1 MVDINMIEGGLLMP
15 PISES
20 GALVSFNAPVPLD
33 ISSLKV
39 AITPVQSGT
48 GDPSP
53 TNIRPITGWTGA
65 KIAHCGKN
73 LISLDMLELPTSG
86 TTIKDTSG
94 EETSSSSSRYTH
106 GYIPVKPNT
115 TYTFR
120 GIYTSPSGSAFMY
133 EYGEHKEWI
142 AKTGLG
148 VISAETSSSVRTTS
162 PNTHFIQIQYIRT
175 ADPSTWS
182 FVEGAD
188 TDTYP
193 QGTTYPISWSD
204 SAGTVYGGELDVLTG
219 KLTAYPYYASYA
231 GETINGEWISDRDV
245 YAEGITPTI
254 GAQVAVISGTGTEY
268 QLTPTQVQ
276 TLLGINNIWAD
287 CGDITLKTSPVFGKL
302 KIRLME
308 EGISIVDSSPLLRS
322 ESAPVQNTEE
332 DTKTVK
338 EPIEDIV
345 KEPVDEKDTVK
356 ELPEDENE
364 PEPEDEEVTEDD
376 NEG

>member
-1 MVDINMIEGGLLMP
+1 MSEIMNILNVEGGSYEVADAVARQAMTALQTDKANRITP
-15 PISES
+15 TITNQSIAS
-20 GALVSFNAPVPLD
+20 FSDGADGVPLLA
-33 ISSLKV
+33 LKTS
-39 AITPVQSGT
+39 IIPTQSGT

-142 AKTGLG
+142 AKTGVG

-204 SAGTVYGGELDVLTG
+204 SAGTVYGGTLDVVNG
-219 KLTAYPYYASYA
+219 KLIAYPYYVSYN
-231 GETINGEWISDRDV
+231 GETLSGEWISDRDV
-245 YAEGITPTI
+245 YAEGTTPTI

-268 QLTPTQVQ
+268 TLTAAEVQ
-276 TLLGINNIWAD
+276 TLLGVNNLWAD
-287 CGDITLKTSPVFGKL
+287 CGDITELTYT
-302 KIRLME
+302 
-308 EGISIVDSSPLLRS
+308 
-322 ESAPVQNTEE
+322 A
-332 DTKTVK
+332 DTKLY
-338 EPIEDIV
+338 I
-345 KEPVDEKDTVK
+345 
-356 ELPEDENE
+356 
-364 PEPEDEEVTEDD
+364 D
-376 NEG
+376 NAIATAIAATT

>member
-1 MVDINMIEGGLLMP
+1 MVDINMLESGLLMP

-65 KIAHCGKN
+65 N
-73 LISLDMLELPTSG
+73 V
-86 TTIKDTSG
+86 
-94 EETSSSSSRYTH
+94 Y
-106 GYIPVKPNT
+106 V
-115 TYTFR
+115 
-120 GIYTSPSGSAFMY
+120 SP
-133 EYGEHKEWI
+133 
-142 AKTGLG
+142 
-148 VISAETSSSVRTTS
+148 
-162 PNTHFIQIQYIRT
+162 T
-175 ADPSTWS
+175 ADM
-182 FVEGAD
+182 AD
-188 TDTYP
+188 A
-193 QGTTYPISWSD
+193 TTYPVSWSD
-204 SAGTVYGGELDVLTG
+204 SAGTVYGGTLDVVSGTLTVDRKYVTLSSLTWTRRG
-219 KLTAYPYYASYA
+219 VRLFSASISGNADVTIPASEHLCDYFPTEYVSSYTSTQALHLALYKGSGTVSSGSIYLKLTSA
-231 GETINGEWISDRDV
+231 EISDSS
-245 YAEGITPTI
+245 AEFNQWLIDNPVHLCYKLRTPVEYTLT
-254 GAQVAVISGTGTEY
+254 ATE
-268 QLTPTQVQ
+268 VQ

-287 CGDITLKTSPVFGKL
+287 CGDITLKTSPVFGKV

-308 EGISIVDSSPLLRS
+308 EGISIVNSSPLLRS
-322 ESAPVQNTEE
+322 ASSPAPDTEE

-376 NEG
+376 NERTDL